1 MSVDTSPGSSSGAPR
16 PSVIQRI
23 MEGMANVEWKQVLLV
38 ALVMAF
44 AWCSLFM
51 TSPMMQILAGIIP
64 VMGGLY
70 LGNRVKGHYL
80 SNGIMLGVAGF
91 LFGLIIV
98 VIYGSMIGAGMG
110 VPLPQITSESG
121 ELAPIA
127 GADDLVAVYFFY
139 SLFALVP
146 FPAFGAVMAGRTQ
159 QRNLELRREL
169 DERGGRLERPGVIRT
184 LEDLR
189 GLSLPQFGMYVSN
202 LYKKKGFTFHDYRF
216 VDKDKHLDIEMEY
229 NNERY
234 LMRLSVADKVRVGT
248 VESLIQDMRRRDI
261 LKGLVITSTE
271 FAPETIKAAA
281 NKRNLITIDGPTLF
295 AMAEA

>member
-1 MSVDTSPGSSSGAPR
+1 
-16 PSVIQRI
+16 